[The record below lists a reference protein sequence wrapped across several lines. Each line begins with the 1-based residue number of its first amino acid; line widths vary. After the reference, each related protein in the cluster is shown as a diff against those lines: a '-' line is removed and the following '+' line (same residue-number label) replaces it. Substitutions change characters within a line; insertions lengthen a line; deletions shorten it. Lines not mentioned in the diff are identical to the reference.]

1 MTQYKDKV
9 ELQKKILAAEEFA
22 DNIKG
27 IQIHR
32 MNSMWYDDRP
42 QDTEKHS
49 VTDTEYM
56 SGKIERT
63 LHDGTKV
70 VFDSAENITDNSSN
84 STNLKVFVKDITNG
98 NITLVSSNEP
108 GNAFYN
114 HISPE

>member
-1 MTQYKDKV
+1 MMTQYKDEV

-27 IQIHR
+27 MQVHR
-32 MNSMWYDDRP
+32 MNSMWYDNRP

-49 VTDTEYM
+49 VTDIEYM

-70 VFDSAENITDNSSN
+70 VLVEGETGEKLVDKIEAQLTDR
-84 STNLKVFVKDITNG
+84 G
-98 NITLVSSNEP
+98 ETL
-108 GNAFYN
+108 
-114 HISPE
+114 

>member
-1 MTQYKDKV
+1 MMTQYKDEV

-27 IQIHR
+27 MQVHR
-32 MNSMWYDDRP
+32 MSSMWYDNRP

-49 VTDTEYM
+49 VTDVEYM

-70 VFDSAENITDNSSN
+70 VLVEGETGEKLVDKIEAQLTDR
-84 STNLKVFVKDITNG
+84 G
-98 NITLVSSNEP
+98 ETL
-108 GNAFYN
+108 
-114 HISPE
+114 

>member
-1 MTQYKDKV
+1 MREGEKMMTQYKDEV

-27 IQIHR
+27 MQIHR
-32 MNSMWYDDRP
+32 MSSMWYDNRP

-49 VTDTEYM
+49 VTDIEYM

-70 VFDSAENITDNSSN
+70 VLVEGETGEKLVDKIEAQLTDR
-84 STNLKVFVKDITNG
+84 G
-98 NITLVSSNEP
+98 ETL
-108 GNAFYN
+108 
-114 HISPE
+114 

>member
-63 LHDGTKV
+63 LHDGTRIVLVEGATGEK
-70 VFDSAENITDNSSN
+70 
-84 STNLKVFVKDITNG
+84 
-98 NITLVSSNEP
+98 LVSTIEAQLTDR
-108 GNAFYN
+108 G
-114 HISPE
+114 ETL

>member
-1 MTQYKDKV
+1 MREGEKMMTQYKDEV

-27 IQIHR
+27 MQVHR
-32 MNSMWYDDRP
+32 MSSMWYDNRP

-49 VTDTEYM
+49 VTDIEYM

-70 VFDSAENITDNSSN
+70 VLVEGETGEKLVDKIEAQLTDR
-84 STNLKVFVKDITNG
+84 G
-98 NITLVSSNEP
+98 ETL
-108 GNAFYN
+108 
-114 HISPE
+114 

>member
-1 MTQYKDKV
+1 MMTQYKDEV

-27 IQIHR
+27 MQIHR
-32 MNSMWYDDRP
+32 MSSMWYDNRP

-49 VTDTEYM
+49 VTDIEYM

-70 VFDSAENITDNSSN
+70 VLVEGETGEKLVDKIEAQLTDR
-84 STNLKVFVKDITNG
+84 G
-98 NITLVSSNEP
+98 ETL
-108 GNAFYN
+108 
-114 HISPE
+114 

>member
-63 LHDGTKV
+63 LHDGTRV
-70 VFDSAENITDNSSN
+70 VLVEGATGE
-84 STNLKVFVKDITNG
+84 K
-98 NITLVSSNEP
+98 LVSTIEAQLTDR
-108 GNAFYN
+108 GEAL
-114 HISPE
+114 

>member
-42 QDTEKHS
+42 QDTKDSH
-49 VTDTEYM
+49 VTDVEYN
-56 SGKIERT
+56 SGLIVRSKNGIEIHTFGKR
-63 LHDGTKV
+63 LEGDKLI
-70 VFDSAENITDNSSN
+70 DKYCQSRA
-84 STNLKVFVKDITNG
+84 
-98 NITLVSSNEP
+98 
-108 GNAFYN
+108 
-114 HISPE
+114 